1 MADSQSRRPL
11 TRILLKISG
20 EALLGA
26 ADYGIDPAILKRIA
40 GEIRDVMARDIQ
52 VAVVIGGGNI
62 FRGAGLARA
71 GMDRVTADHMG
82 MLATVMNALALEA
95 ALSRQGMDA
104 RALSAIEMPSICETY
119 VHRRAAWHMSRQ
131 VIIVLAGGT
140 GNPFFTTDSG
150 AALRALELE
159 CDALLK
165 GTQVDGV
172 YSADPRRVPNAVRY
186 DHVTF
191 QEAISKGLAVMDTAA
206 FALARDNGL
215 PIIVFNVHEPGA
227 LARIVAGEA
236 VGTLVSAG

>member
-1 MADSQSRRPL
+1 MSELAFNRV
-11 TRILLKISG
+11 LLKVSG
-20 EALLGA
+20 EALMGA
-26 ADYGIDPAILKRIA
+26 RDYGIDTATVERVA
-40 GEIRDVMARDIQ
+40 AEVGE
-52 VAVVIGGGNI
+52 AVGLGAQLCLVIGGGNI
-62 FRGAGLARA
+62 FRGVAGVAQ
-71 GMDRVTADHMG
+71 GMDRTTADSMG

-95 ALSRQGMDA
+95 ALAREGLEA

-119 VHRRAAWHMSRQ
+119 VHRRASWHMSRK
-131 VIIVLAGGT
+131 VTVVLAGGT

-172 YSADPRRVPNAVRY
+172 YSADPQKDPAATRY
-186 DHVTF
+186 EHVTF

-215 PIIVFNVHEPGA
+215 PIIVFNVHEPRA

>member
-1 MADSQSRRPL
+1 MNRPKPK
-11 TRILLKISG
+11 RVLLKLSG
-20 EALLGA
+20 EALMG
-26 ADYGIDPAILKRIA
+26 DQPFGIDDVTVARFAEEIA
-40 GEIRDVMARDIQ
+40 R
-52 VAVVIGGGNI
+52 VALSGTQLALVIGGGNI
-62 FRGAGLARA
+62 FRGVAIAAKG
-71 GMDRVTADHMG
+71 GDRVTGDHMG

-95 ALSRQGMDA
+95 ALVRAGASA
-104 RALSAIEMPSICETY
+104 RAMSALPMPSICETY
-119 VHRRAAWHMSRQ
+119 IHRRAAAHLANGH
-131 VIIVLAGGT
+131 VVVLAGGT

-172 YSADPRRVPNAVRY
+172 YSADPKIDSAAVRY

-191 QEAISKGLAVMDTAA
+191 HEAIARGLGVMDTAA

-215 PIIVFNVHEPGA
+215 PIVVFNVHVPGT
-227 LARIVAGEA
+227 LARIVAGEP